1 MPKVTFTKGEIL
13 TMRRALNALVT
24 RHQLSMLSAS
34 DSFKKEIGE
43 TLLDL
48 HNLDNKL
55 LLLEPECSPAP

>member
-1 MPKVTFTKGEIL
+1 MPEVTFTKGEIL

-55 LLLEPECSPAP
+55 LLLKPECSPAP